1 MVETRYENNNG
12 TTENVRAPAHRRSSS
27 RLIALSFQ
35 CHKLAPDELAVRK
48 LEYLDIAVEPVP
60 DYKYKESE
68 DPCKYKSEKTGRG
81 PLTSTWRVSVSSIAL
96 SPARRNNNCSR
107 NI

>member
-12 TTENVRAPAHRRSSS
+12 TTDNVSRSAHRRSSS
-27 RLIALSFQ
+27 RFIAFSCQ

-68 DPCKYKSEKTGRG
+68 DPCKYKSVKTGRG
-81 PLTSTWRVSVSSIAL
+81 PLTATWRVGL
-96 SPARRNNNCSR
+96 GR
-107 NI
+107 